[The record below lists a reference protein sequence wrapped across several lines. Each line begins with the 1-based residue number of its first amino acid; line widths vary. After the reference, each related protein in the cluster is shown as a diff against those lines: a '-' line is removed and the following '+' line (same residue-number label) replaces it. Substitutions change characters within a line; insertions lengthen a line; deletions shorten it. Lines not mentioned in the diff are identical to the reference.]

1 MFASKIL
8 NKFVSNIKFLGKVQ
22 FVKYFENSLLK
33 ICIYQNKGQYLYC
46 QYETMITEHS
56 KATVI

>member
-22 FVKYFENSLLK
+22 FVKYFEKSLLK

-46 QYETMITEHS
+46 QCETMKTEHS

>member
-33 ICIYQNKGQYLYC
+33 ICMVTNKGQYLYC
-46 QYETMITEHS
+46 QCETMITEHS